1 MSKTRAGTVY
11 KSDKTVIKVTSQRSC
26 ELIQKEMDE
35 GEPHQAATTSG
46 EKDEIIR
53 LLLEDKKRQDEQ
65 MERLMRMLESTHA
78 SQLYH
83 AISMCQDEPK
93 IAKLM
98 DSDHIEVYLTT
109 FE

>member
-1 MSKTRAGTVY
+1 
-11 KSDKTVIKVTSQRSC
+11 
-26 ELIQKEMDE
+26 
-35 GEPHQAATTSG
+35 
-46 EKDEIIR
+46 
-53 LLLEDKKRQDEQ
+53 
-65 MERLMRMLESTHA
+65 MLQ
-78 SQLYH
+78 QLYH